1 MSNYNNFLSFTI
13 FSDLQGK
20 TLNEY
25 QWSWEEFCQ
34 KVESPRIYPSKAHMP
49 LIKMATFGEI
59 KTSSN
64 SLRNDDN
71 VLEVYGVECDYDGG
85 IITID
90 QAADA
95 LKKRG
100 VRAVLYSTP
109 TSSPEKP
116 KWRVMAPFSKP
127 LEPEERY
134 QFVGLINAVFDGL
147 LDNASFTLSQGFYIG
162 RTDSPYDVRVVDGET
177 IDLKIDQWDPLY
189 PKEKKTIIDLETGEI
204 TGNKLDIAA
213 LMTNIFTGVSWHD
226 SLRDL
231 AAHYAATGVKRTSAI
246 ETLQGTMN
254 AVATRDARWE
264 ERFNS
269 IPNLVNTAYQ
279 KFGVQEFVAQVV
291 TTEPANTE
299 FIVDKNGKIEKT
311 QANVLKL
318 LSQYQLR
325 YDNFRAAAMITIDGV
340 VRPIEDEDYTR
351 LQFIAE
357 KMGFKPLSRD
367 MIRDNVLMLCANN
380 SYDSAVEWGENLKWD
395 GVPRCERLLV
405 DYFGAEES
413 PYVNAASMYI
423 ASAMGG
429 RLIEPGCKA
438 DAVIVLVGDQGK
450 GKTVSIQALAPMEE
464 TFAEIS
470 LHSRDSDLSRL
481 LRGKLIGELAELR
494 GLKSK
499 ESEDIKAWIS
509 RTTEEWTPK
518 YMEFTKTFKRRLTL
532 WGSTNDRHF
541 LNDVTG
547 NRRWLPISVDNPN
560 PDLIKR
566 DCIQIWAEA
575 IHIFKDYGVLW
586 ETVQKLA
593 EDVRAEHFDEDPF
606 VDDVRNYLDANPSMN
621 KVSAREIWVG
631 MGKFGDAFDKRAA
644 GQLKRAMA
652 VLGWTYKKVKTGTK
666 SLQGYVKS

>member
-1 MSNYNNFLSFTI
+1 
-13 FSDLQGK
+13 
-20 TLNEY
+20 
-25 QWSWEEFCQ
+25 
-34 KVESPRIYPSKAHMP
+34 
-49 LIKMATFGEI
+49 
-59 KTSSN
+59 
-64 SLRNDDN
+64 
-71 VLEVYGVECDYDGG
+71 
-85 IITID
+85 
-90 QAADA
+90 
-95 LKKRG
+95 
-100 VRAVLYSTP
+100 
-109 TSSPEKP
+109 
-116 KWRVMAPFSKP
+116 
-127 LEPEERY
+127 
-134 QFVGLINAVFDGL
+134 
-147 LDNASFTLSQGFYIG
+147 
-162 RTDSPYDVRVVDGET
+162 
-177 IDLKIDQWDPLY
+177 
-189 PKEKKTIIDLETGEI
+189 
-204 TGNKLDIAA
+204 
-213 LMTNIFTGVSWHD
+213 
-226 SLRDL
+226 
-231 AAHYAATGVKRTSAI
+231 
-246 ETLQGTMN
+246 
-254 AVATRDARWE
+254 
-264 ERFNS
+264 
-269 IPNLVNTAYQ
+269 
-279 KFGVQEFVAQVV
+279 
-291 TTEPANTE
+291 
-299 FIVDKNGKIEKT
+299 
-311 QANVLKL
+311 
-318 LSQYQLR
+318 
-325 YDNFRAAAMITIDGV
+325 
-340 VRPIEDEDYTR
+340 
-351 LQFIAE
+351 
-357 KMGFKPLSRD
+357 
-367 MIRDNVLMLCANN
+367 
-380 SYDSAVEWGENLKWD
+380 
-395 GVPRCERLLV
+395 
-405 DYFGAEES
+405 
-413 PYVNAASMYI
+413 
-423 ASAMGG
+423 
-429 RLIEPGCKA
+429 
-438 DAVIVLVGDQGK
+438 VIVLVGDQGK